1 MPAFQEMKRALHFT
15 VAVVG
20 IVLVC
25 FLLDNVP
32 TSTQTV
38 SVVGGLLPKLRHETL
53 YAAIS
58 IVGANVMPHN
68 FYLHSAL
75 VKV

>member
-1 MPAFQEMKRALHFT
+1 MLPFQERERAEYITFAIVGT
-15 VAVVG
+15 VVVC
-20 IVLVC
+20 IVLS
-25 FLLDNVP
+25 NVP
-32 TSTQTV
+32 TSTLPASAV
-38 SVVGGLLPKLRHETL
+38 AGLLPKLRHETL

-75 VKV
+75 VKA